1 MEASVPLYRC
11 EDLRVFEAQAMTHDA
26 IDAYALMGRAAAASF
41 ASLKRHWPTAR
52 RLCVACGPGN
62 NGGDGFVLARLAR
75 MAGMWVDV
83 VTVGD
88 EPQVEPA
95 RRAYAHWRESGG
107 CEHRF
112 QIGEALP
119 QADVIVDAL
128 LGIGMSRAPS
138 GALAALI
145 DAINAASAP
154 VLALDV
160 PSGLA
165 ADSGHALGVAVQ
177 AARTVS
183 FIAHKRGLFTGR
195 GRVLAG
201 EVELATLD
209 VPIETR
215 HSRSPS
221 ALRWRAGKL
230 REILLPRA
238 RDAHKGRHGRVLA
251 IGGDQGYGGAIRL
264 CAEAALRTGAGLVS
278 VATRA
283 EHVAPLL
290 TARPEAMS
298 QAVEDTGALRALAEP
313 ADVLALGPG
322 LGRSEWSRQM
332 FDTAIESQ
340 VPAVIDADGLNLL
353 ADAARPL
360 NASVLTP
367 HPGEAARLLC
377 CDVASIE
384 ADRFAAAQALVQ
396 RFDAVV
402 VLKGVGTIV
411 AAPDETPVVIGAGN
425 PGMASGG
432 MGDVLTGVIA
442 ALWAQGLPAYTA
454 ACAGALLH
462 SMAADAAAREG
473 GERGL
478 LASDLFPHLHR
489 LANP

>member
-1 MEASVPLYRC
+1 
-11 EDLRVFEAQAMTHDA
+11 
-26 IDAYALMGRAAAASF
+26 
-41 ASLKRHWPTAR
+41 
-52 RLCVACGPGN
+52 
-62 NGGDGFVLARLAR
+62 
-75 MAGMWVDV
+75 
-83 VTVGD
+83 
-88 EPQVEPA
+88 
-95 RRAYAHWRESGG
+95 
-107 CEHRF
+107 
-112 QIGEALP
+112 
-119 QADVIVDAL
+119 
-128 LGIGMSRAPS
+128 
-138 GALAALI
+138 
-145 DAINAASAP
+145 
-154 VLALDV
+154 
-160 PSGLA
+160 
-165 ADSGHALGVAVQ
+165 
-177 AARTVS
+177 
-183 FIAHKRGLFTGR
+183 
-195 GRVLAG
+195 
-201 EVELATLD
+201 
-209 VPIETR
+209 
-215 HSRSPS
+215 
-221 ALRWRAGKL
+221 
-230 REILLPRA
+230 
-238 RDAHKGRHGRVLA
+238 
-251 IGGDQGYGGAIRL
+251 
-264 CAEAALRTGAGLVS
+264 VS

-298 QAVEDTGALRALAEP
+298 QSVEDAGALRALAEP

-462 SMAADAAAREG
+462 STAADAAAREG